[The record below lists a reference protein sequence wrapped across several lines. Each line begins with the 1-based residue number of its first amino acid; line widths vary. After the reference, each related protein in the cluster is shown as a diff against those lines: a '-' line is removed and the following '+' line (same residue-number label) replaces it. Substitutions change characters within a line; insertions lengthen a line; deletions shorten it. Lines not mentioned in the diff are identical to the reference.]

1 MPLPIVW
8 QIIMV
13 EVLINQLGF
22 KKNGTHLV
30 MLKDIKDILKTQQR
44 VLQKSNVFMDNLCII
59 YFYWLDP
66 LAKRSMQIV
75 LKLILGSFSV
85 RTATEHEI
93 S

>member
-1 MPLPIVW
+1 
-8 QIIMV
+8 MV
-13 EVLINQLGF
+13 EILINQLGL

-30 MLKDIKDILKTQQR
+30 MLKDIKDILKTQQQR
-44 VLQKSNVFMDNLCII
+44 VLQKSNIFMDNLCII

>member
-1 MPLPIVW
+1 
-8 QIIMV
+8 MV
-13 EVLINQLGF
+13 EILINQLGLE
-22 KKNGTHLV
+22 KNGTHLV
-30 MLKDIKDILKTQQR
+30 MLKDIKDILKTQQQR
-44 VLQKSNVFMDNLCII
+44 VLQKSNIFMDNLCII

>member
-30 MLKDIKDILKTQQR
+30 MLKNIKDILKTQQR

-59 YFYWLDP
+59 YFY
-66 LAKRSMQIV
+66 
-75 LKLILGSFSV
+75 
-85 RTATEHEI
+85 
-93 S
+93 

>member
-59 YFYWLDP
+59 YFY
-66 LAKRSMQIV
+66 
-75 LKLILGSFSV
+75 
-85 RTATEHEI
+85 
-93 S
+93 

>member
-44 VLQKSNVFMDNLCII
+44 VLQKSNAFMDNLCII
-59 YFYWLDP
+59 YFY
-66 LAKRSMQIV
+66 
-75 LKLILGSFSV
+75 
-85 RTATEHEI
+85 
-93 S
+93 

>member
-13 EVLINQLGF
+13 EILINQLGL

-44 VLQKSNVFMDNLCII
+44 VLQKSNIFMDNL
-59 YFYWLDP
+59 F
-66 LAKRSMQIV
+66 
-75 LKLILGSFSV
+75 
-85 RTATEHEI
+85 I
-93 S
+93 STD

>member
-22 KKNGTHLV
+22 KRNGTHLV

-59 YFYWLDP
+59 YFY
-66 LAKRSMQIV
+66 
-75 LKLILGSFSV
+75 
-85 RTATEHEI
+85 
-93 S
+93 

>member
-30 MLKDIKDILKTQQR
+30 MLKDIKDILETQQR
-44 VLQKSNVFMDNLCII
+44 VLQKSNVFMDNLWII
-59 YFYWLDP
+59 YFY
-66 LAKRSMQIV
+66 
-75 LKLILGSFSV
+75 
-85 RTATEHEI
+85 
-93 S
+93 